1 MIMCHNVYESLIE
14 IKKFKI
20 EVRLHCI
27 DIKDEIVQS
36 PRFIFFGLSRIIP

>member
-27 DIKDEIVQS
+27 DIKDDKRKTTDIK
-36 PRFIFFGLSRIIP
+36 